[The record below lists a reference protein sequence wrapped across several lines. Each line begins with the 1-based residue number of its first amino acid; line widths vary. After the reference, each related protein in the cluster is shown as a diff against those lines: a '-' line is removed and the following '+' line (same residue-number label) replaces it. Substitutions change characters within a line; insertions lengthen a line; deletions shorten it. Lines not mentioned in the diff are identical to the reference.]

1 MPKDETKKEGWGRLV
16 YLLEQADRWFYVLIG
31 VAFVYLARATFVH
44 SWITFV
50 RTAVENPIGSV
61 MRLINE
67 MLLIL
72 IILELLGTIITYL
85 KVHAIRLEQFF
96 SIGIIACIRRVLAA
110 GSHHSFSG
118 QMEEGAFRQYLWDIG
133 INGGLILLL
142 AFALFIFRRRP
153 AQETPSHP

>member
-1 MPKDETKKEGWGRLV
+1 MPKDEPKKENGRPV
-16 YLLEQADRWFYVLIG
+16 YLLEKADRWFYILIG
-31 VAFVYLARATFVH
+31 VVFVYLAGATFVH
-44 SWITFV
+44 SLIFFF
-50 RTAVENPIGSV
+50 RTAMGNPIESV
-61 MRLINE
+61 MRLINA

-85 KVHAIRLEQFF
+85 KIHAIRLEQFF
-96 SIGIIACIRRVLAA
+96 YIGIIAGVRRVLAA

-118 QMEEGAFRQYLWDIG
+118 QMEETPFRQYLWDIG

-142 AFALFIFRRRP
+142 ALALFIFRRRP